1 MSNASSPVAVSGGHS
16 LTIAEFCA
24 AERMSRPFY
33 FKLRQRG
40 KGPRELR
47 EGRFVR
53 ITPEAHAEWRR
64 QRTAQH
70 ITA

>member
-1 MSNASSPVAVSGGHS
+1 MPDVSRIVAETGAHS
-16 LTIAEFCA
+16 KTINEFCA

-33 FKLRQRG
+33 FKLRRLG

-53 ITPEAHAEWRR
+53 ITPEAHAAWRR
-64 QRTAQH
+64 ARERGPPAP
-70 ITA
+70 